1 MSATPRPWQI
11 IVDEDSPLG
20 CIFSPGSET
29 VICTMTPNG
38 QNDLQVKH
46 DAELIV
52 HAVNMLDV
60 MEEAREALVALL
72 PLAQKATTYSH
83 FPGSSFTAISR
94 AKAVLAKLD
103 EGGEQ

>member
-1 MSATPRPWQI
+1 MTATPRPWQI

-52 HAVNMLDV
+52 HAVNTFD
-60 MEEAREALVALL
+60 EAKAALEQSNAILL
-72 PLAQKATTYSH
+72 WYLLHYGNAGAAEYRVSEN
-83 FPGSSFTAISR
+83 
-94 AKAVLAKLD
+94 KAVLARMSGSK
-103 EGGEQ
+103 EYI

>member
-1 MSATPRPWQI
+1 MTATPRPWQI

-52 HAVNMLDV
+52 HAVNTFD
-60 MEEAREALVALL
+60 EAKAALAD
-72 PLAQKATTYSH
+72 
-83 FPGSSFTAISR
+83 AISYFEDAERLLAIRDHVDLSDSLRIGKNR
-94 AKAVLAKLD
+94 AKAVLAKL
-103 EGGEQ
+103 EGA